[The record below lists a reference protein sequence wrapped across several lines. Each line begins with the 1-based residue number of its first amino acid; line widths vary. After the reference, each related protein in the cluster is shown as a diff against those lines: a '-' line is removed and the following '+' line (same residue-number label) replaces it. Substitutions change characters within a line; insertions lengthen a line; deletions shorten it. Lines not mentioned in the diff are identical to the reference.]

1 MSKSTLTVTD
11 IQTQT
16 ATHLTAIELGLG
28 SFLHAFKIPFT
39 GHFLSL
45 NQGFFLS
52 SMVRT
57 LSTTTNKSRFELS
70 QLTFE
75 TSIMTALLKSFSPA
89 GQKWGPMLSISLQG
103 VFYSVGIF
111 IFGANIIGSLIGIL
125 LLSLWAFIQPLI
137 TLIISFGFSDL
148 QKVYLFYVQ
157 RLETDYHVSSQ
168 SLKLT
173 VMVFI
178 FIKFLLATI
187 TVIAAYCLKPQKI
200 KALQEKIINRKKI
213 ELTQHRGEV
222 SVHKKVFKDVTRP
235 LFLVSFFLTFVF
247 LFITDISLVEL
258 AWKMLRPLGVAVLL
272 FYILRSS
279 LTQKIL
285 LKLISRSDYLKSLYD
300 RSQKIFNQLN

>member
-235 LFLVSFFLTFVF
+235 LFLVSFFPIKILS
-247 LFITDISLVEL
+247 LFSCN
-258 AWKMLRPLGVAVLL
+258 
-272 FYILRSS
+272 SS
-279 LTQKIL
+279 L
-285 LKLISRSDYLKSLYD
+285 KLFLIKV
-300 RSQKIFNQLN
+300 